1 MTRKQATIAVR
12 SGLNDDEQY
21 GCVVPPI
28 HLSSTYNFTGFNE
41 PRAHDYSRRG
51 NPTRDVTQRALAE
64 LEGGAGAVLTNTGMS
79 AIHLV
84 TTVFLKPGDLLVA
97 PHDCYGGSYRLFDS
111 LAKRGCYRVLFVDQ
125 NDEQALKQA
134 LAEKPKL
141 VLVESP
147 SNPLLRVVDIAKICQ
162 LARDAGAISVVD
174 NTFLSPA
181 LQNPLAL
188 GADLVLHSCTKY
200 LNGHSDVVAGVVI
213 AKDPDV
219 VTELAWWA
227 NNIGVT
233 AGAFDSYLLLRG
245 IRTLSPRMDVAQR
258 NAQAIVDFLKT
269 QPLVKKLYHPSLPEN
284 QGHEIAAR
292 QQKGFGAMLSFE
304 LDGDEQT
311 LGRQLH
317 KFGGSSL
324 ADVKCYLRVAGIMT
338 EYSQPGDM
346 MVVSAA
352 GSTTN
357 QLISWL
363 KLSQTDRLSAHQVQ
377 QSLRRYQSELIA
389 GLLPADVADGL
400 IGAFTHD
407 LERLAALLDS
417 GITDAVYAEVVGHGE
432 VWSARL
438 MAAVLQ
444 HLGVDAAW
452 LDARDFLRAERA
464 AQPQVD
470 EGLSYPLLQQ
480 LLVQHPGKRIVVT
493 GFISRSNAGETVLL
507 GRNGSDYSATQIG
520 ALAGV
525 SRVTIWSDVAG
536 VYSADPR
543 KVKDA
548 CLLPLLR
555 LDEASE
561 LARLAAPVLHARTLQ
576 PVSGSDIDLQLRCSY
591 TPDQGST
598 RIERVLASGTGA
610 RIVTSHD
617 DICLIEFQ
625 VPAGQDFRL
634 AHKEIDTILKR
645 AQVRPLAVGVHN
657 DRQLLQF
664 CYTAEV
670 ADSALKI
677 LDEAGLPGE
686 LRLRQG
692 LALVAMVGAGV
703 TRNPLHCHRFWQE
716 FTWQSEEG
724 ISLVAVLRKGPTE
737 SLIQGLHTSLFRA
750 EKRIGLV
757 LFGKGNIGSRWLELF
772 AREQVT
778 LSARTGFEFILAGV
792 VDSRRSL
799 LNYEGLD
806 ASRALAF
813 FNDEAVEQDEE
824 SLFLWMRA
832 HPYDDLVVLDVTA
845 SEQLADQYLDFAS
858 HGFHVISA
866 NKLAGASSTDKYRQI
881 HDAFE
886 KTGRH
891 WLYNATVGA
900 GLPVNHT
907 VRDLIESGDSILALS
922 GIFSGTL
929 SWLFLQFDGTVP
941 FTDLVDQAWQ
951 QGLTEPDPRVDLSGK
966 DVMRKLVILAR
977 EAGYDIEPDSVR
989 VESLVP
995 AGCEEGSVD
1004 HFFENGEELNE
1015 QMVQRLEAANEMGLV
1030 LRYVAR
1036 FEANGK
1042 ARVGVEAVR
1051 PEHPLAALL
1060 PCDNVFAIESRWY
1073 RDNPLVIRGPGAG
1086 RDVTAGAI
1094 QSDINRLA
1102 KLL

>member
-1 MTRKQATIAVR
+1 
-12 SGLNDDEQY
+12 
-21 GCVVPPI
+21 
-28 HLSSTYNFTGFNE
+28 
-41 PRAHDYSRRG
+41 
-51 NPTRDVTQRALAE
+51 
-64 LEGGAGAVLTNTGMS
+64 MS
-79 AIHLV
+79 V
-84 TTVFLKPGDLLVA
+84 
-97 PHDCYGGSYRLFDS
+97 
-111 LAKRGCYRVLFVDQ
+111 
-125 NDEQALKQA
+125 
-134 LAEKPKL
+134 
-141 VLVESP
+141 
-147 SNPLLRVVDIAKICQ
+147 
-162 LARDAGAISVVD
+162 
-174 NTFLSPA
+174 
-181 LQNPLAL
+181 
-188 GADLVLHSCTKY
+188 
-200 LNGHSDVVAGVVI
+200 
-213 AKDPDV
+213 
-219 VTELAWWA
+219 
-227 NNIGVT
+227 
-233 AGAFDSYLLLRG
+233 
-245 IRTLSPRMDVAQR
+245 
-258 NAQAIVDFLKT
+258 NAQA
-269 QPLVKKLYHPSLPEN
+269 
-284 QGHEIAAR
+284 
-292 QQKGFGAMLSFE
+292 GAKV
-304 LDGDEQT
+304 
-311 LGRQLH
+311 RQLH

-324 ADVKCYLRVAGIMT
+324 ADVKCYLRVAGIMA
-338 EYSQPGDM
+338 EYSQPGDL

-389 GLLPADVADGL
+389 GLLSPEVADGL
-400 IGAFTHD
+400 ISEFIRD
-407 LERLAALLDS
+407 LERLAGLLDG

-438 MAAVLQ
+438 MSAVLNQ
-444 HLGVDAAW
+444 QGQASAW
-452 LDARDFLRAERA
+452 LDAREFLRAERA
-464 AQPQVD
+464 AQPQVN
-470 EGLSYPLLQQ
+470 EGASWPLFQQ
-480 LLVQHPGKRIVVT
+480 LLAQHPDKRIVVT
-493 GFISRSNAGETVLL
+493 GFISRNEAGETVLL

-525 SRVTIWSDVAG
+525 TRVTIWSDVAG

-576 PVSGSDIDLQLRCSY
+576 PVSGSNIDLQLRCSY
-591 TPDQGST
+591 NPEQGST
-598 RIERVLASGTGA
+598 RIERELASGTGA

-617 DICLIEFQ
+617 DVCLIEFQ
-625 VPAGQDFRL
+625 VPAGQDFKL
-634 AHKEIDTILKR
+634 AQRDIEVILKR
-645 AQVRPLAVGVHN
+645 AQVRPLATGAHA
-657 DRQLLQF
+657 DRNLLQL
-664 CYTAEV
+664 CYTSEV
-670 ADSALKI
+670 VDSVFKL

-692 LALVAMVGAGV
+692 LALVALVGAGV
-703 TRNPLHCHRFWQE
+703 CRNPLHSHRFWQQLKGQAVE
-716 FTWQSEEG
+716 FVWQSDEG
-724 ISLVAVLRKGPTE
+724 ISLVAVLRVGPTE
-737 SLIQGLHTSLFRA
+737 SLIQGLHQSLFRA
-750 EKRIGLV
+750 EKRIGLM

-772 AREQVT
+772 AREQSA
-778 LSARTGFEFILAGV
+778 LSARTGFEFVLAGV

-799 LNYEGLD
+799 LNYDGLD

-813 FNDEAVEQDEE
+813 FNDEAVEQEE
-824 SLFLWMRA
+824 EALFLWMRA

-845 SEQLADQYLDFAS
+845 SPQLADQYLDFAS

-866 NKLAGASSTDKYRQI
+866 NKLAGASSSNKYRQI

-886 KTGRH
+886 KTGRR

-907 VRDLIESGDSILALS
+907 VRDLIDSGDSILAIS

-977 EAGYDIEPDSVR
+977 EAGYDIEPDHVR

-995 AGCEEGSVD
+995 TSCEEESID
-1004 HFFENGEELNE
+1004 HFFENGDELNE
-1015 QMVQRLEAANEMGLV
+1015 QMTQRLEAAREMGLV

-1036 FEANGK
+1036 FDANGK

-1102 KLL
+1102 QLL

>member
-1 MTRKQATIAVR
+1 MSISAA
-12 SGLNDDEQY
+12 
-21 GCVVPPI
+21 
-28 HLSSTYNFTGFNE
+28 
-41 PRAHDYSRRG
+41 
-51 NPTRDVTQRALAE
+51 
-64 LEGGAGAVLTNTGMS
+64 AGA
-79 AIHLV
+79 
-84 TTVFLKPGDLLVA
+84 
-97 PHDCYGGSYRLFDS
+97 
-111 LAKRGCYRVLFVDQ
+111 
-125 NDEQALKQA
+125 
-134 LAEKPKL
+134 
-141 VLVESP
+141 
-147 SNPLLRVVDIAKICQ
+147 
-162 LARDAGAISVVD
+162 
-174 NTFLSPA
+174 
-181 LQNPLAL
+181 
-188 GADLVLHSCTKY
+188 
-200 LNGHSDVVAGVVI
+200 
-213 AKDPDV
+213 
-219 VTELAWWA
+219 
-227 NNIGVT
+227 
-233 AGAFDSYLLLRG
+233 
-245 IRTLSPRMDVAQR
+245 
-258 NAQAIVDFLKT
+258 
-269 QPLVKKLYHPSLPEN
+269 
-284 QGHEIAAR
+284 
-292 QQKGFGAMLSFE
+292 
-304 LDGDEQT
+304 QT
-311 LGRQLH
+311 SRQLH

-324 ADVKCYLRVAGIMT
+324 ADVSCYQRVAGIMAD
-338 EYSQPGDM
+338 YSQPGDL

-363 KLSQTDRLSAHQVQ
+363 KLSQSDRLSAHQVQ
-377 QSLRRYQSELIA
+377 QSLRRYQSDLINGLLPPDLAQPLLARFIQDLEYLA
-389 GLLPADVADGL
+389 GLLDGK
-400 IGAFTHD
+400 
-407 LERLAALLDS
+407 
-417 GITDAVYAEVVGHGE
+417 ITDAVYAEVVGHGE

-444 HLGVDAAW
+444 QRDLEACW
-452 LDARDFLRAERA
+452 LDAREFLRAERA

-470 EGLSYPLLQQ
+470 EGKSWPLLQQ
-480 LLVQHPGKRIVVT
+480 LMAQHAHQRLVVT
-493 GFISRSNAGETVLL
+493 GFICRNEAGETVLL

-576 PVSGSDIDLQLRCSY
+576 PVSNSDIDLQLRCSY
-591 TPDQGST
+591 QPEQGST

-617 DICLIEFQ
+617 DVCLIEIE
-625 VPAGQDFRL
+625 VPPQHDFATL
-634 AHKEIDTILKR
+634 HKEVDHLLKR
-645 AQVRPLAVGVHN
+645 AQIRPLATGVHS
-657 DRQLLQF
+657 DRSLLQL
-664 CYTAEV
+664 CYTSEV
-670 ADSALKI
+670 VNSAFEL
-677 LDEAGLPGE
+677 LQDAGLPGHLQ
-686 LRLRQG
+686 LREG
-692 LALVAMVGAGV
+692 LALVALVGAGV
-703 TRNPLHCHRFWQE
+703 SRNPLHSHRFWQQIKDQPVE
-716 FTWQSEEG
+716 FIWQSEEG
-724 ISLVAVLRKGPTE
+724 ISLVAVLRVGPTQH
-737 SLIQGLHTSLFRA
+737 LVQGLHQSLFRA
-750 EKRIGLV
+750 EKRIGLM

-772 AREQVT
+772 AREQKS
-778 LSARTGFEFILAGV
+778 LSARTGFEFVLAGV

-799 LNYEGLD
+799 LSYDGLD

-813 FNDEAVEQDEE
+813 FEDEAVAQDEE

-845 SEQLADQYLDFAS
+845 SEALAGQYLDFAS

-866 NKLAGASSTDKYRQI
+866 NKVAGASDSYRWRQI
-881 HDAFE
+881 RDAFA
-886 KTGRH
+886 KTDRH

-907 VRDLIESGDSILALS
+907 VRDLRESGDSILSIS

-941 FTDLVDQAWQ
+941 FSELVDQAWQ
-951 QGLTEPDPRVDLSGK
+951 QGLTEPDPRVDLSGQ

-977 EAGYDIEPDSVR
+977 EAGYDIEPDQVR

-995 AGCEEGSVD
+995 SGCESGSID
-1004 HFFENGEELNE
+1004 HFFENSEALNE
-1015 QMVQRLEAANEMGLV
+1015 QMLQRLEAAQEMGLL

-1036 FEANGK
+1036 FNANGK
-1042 ARVGVEAVR
+1042 ARVGIEAVR

-1102 KLL
+1102 QLL